1 MLFNP
6 ALLDDIRKT
15 IDSGYYERLTPVRRE
30 RKSVCERLEQELN
43 EGRLPLI
50 LEVAA
55 AWPEKGLLLANRTE
69 TAGLID
75 RLALL
80 APAAMSMWVEPRH
93 MAGDLRWLARERE
106 FPVICKDFIIDQ
118 RQVVGGDALL
128 LKRPLL
134 KLAGADEHAL
144 IDAAHDLDMEVI
156 MEVHTAEEL
165 GAAKAGESD
174 IIAISNSCNNNGHA
188 GGRSGHRWGAG
199 GHAPQRA
206 AGEAAI
212 FDAFGAADITI
223 SLQMLGANHTH
234 RPVIST
240 MGIRTPAHVR
250 ALISAGAAGVEL
262 DAQATGAPNAVEL
275 IGELKKAMNGKG
287 PMKQTESG

>member
-30 RKSVCERLEQELN
+30 RKSVCECLEQELE

-50 LEVAA
+50 LEVAT
-55 AWPEKGLLLANRTE
+55 AWPEKGLLLPNRTE
-69 TAGLID
+69 TAALID

-93 MAGDLRWLARERE
+93 MAGDLRWLAQERE
-106 FPVICKDFIIDQ
+106 FPVICKDFVIDC

-144 IDAAHDLDMEVI
+144 VDAAHDLDMEVI
-156 MEVHTAEEL
+156 MEVRTSEEL
-165 GAAKAGESD
+165 NAAKSGEAD
-174 IIAISNSCNNNGHA
+174 IIAISNSCAGGNGHA
-188 GGRSGHRWGAG
+188 ASGQAIRSAG
-199 GHAPQRA
+199 VP
-206 AGEAAI
+206 
-212 FDAFGAADITI
+212 DITI
-223 SLQMLGANHTH
+223 SLQMLGANHTN

-262 DAQATGAPNAVEL
+262 DAQATVGPQAVEL
-275 IGELKKAMNGKG
+275 IDELKKAMNGKE
-287 PMKQTESG
+287 PPRKESAKEPKSAKSS

>member
-30 RKSVCERLEQELN
+30 RKSVCERLEQEIG

-50 LEVAA
+50 LEVAT
-55 AWPEKGLLLANRTE
+55 AWPEKGLLLSNRNE
-69 TAGLID
+69 AAALID
-75 RLALL
+75 RLSLL

-93 MAGDLRWLARERE
+93 MAGDLRWLVRERE
-106 FPVICKDFIIDQ
+106 FPIICKDLVIDP

-128 LKRPLL
+128 LKMPLL

-156 MEVHTAEEL
+156 MEVRTPEEL
-165 GAAKAGESD
+165 SAAKAGEAD
-174 IIAISNSCNNNGHA
+174 IIAISNSCNGNGHA
-188 GGRSGHRWGAG
+188 ASSGPIRSAG
-199 GHAPQRA
+199 VP
-206 AGEAAI
+206 
-212 FDAFGAADITI
+212 DITV
-223 SLQMLGANHTH
+223 SLQMLGANHTN

-250 ALISAGAAGVEL
+250 ALIMAGAAGVEL
-262 DAQATGAPNAVEL
+262 DAQATGSPDAIEL
-275 IGELKKAMNGKG
+275 IGELKKAMNGKEPPKMEKETAKG
-287 PMKQTESG
+287 KSG

>member
-15 IDSGYYERLTPVRRE
+15 IDSGYYERLAPVRRE
-30 RKSVCERLEQELN
+30 RKSVCERLEQELA

-50 LEVAA
+50 LEVAT
-55 AWPEKGLLLANRTE
+55 AWPEKGLLMPNRNE
-69 TAGLID
+69 ASALID

-80 APAAMSMWVEPRH
+80 EPAAMSMWVEPRH
-93 MAGDLRWLARERE
+93 MAGDLRWLTRERA
-106 FPVICKDFIIDQ
+106 FPIICKDLVIDV

-156 MEVHTAEEL
+156 MEVRTPEEL
-165 GAAKAGESD
+165 SAAKTGEAD
-174 IIAISNSCNNNGHA
+174 IIAISNSNNGNGHA
-188 GGRSGHRWGAG
+188 AT
-199 GHAPQRA
+199 A
-206 AGEAAI
+206 AAI
-212 FDAFGAADITI
+212 QTGGVPDITV
-223 SLQMLGANHTH
+223 SLQMLGANHTN

-250 ALISAGAAGVEL
+250 ALIMAGAAGVEL
-262 DAQATGAPNAVEL
+262 DAQATGAPNAIEL
-275 IGELKKAMNGKG
+275 IGELKKAMNGKE
-287 PMKQTESG
+287 PPKAEKETTQNKSS

>member
-15 IDSGYYERLTPVRRE
+15 IASGYYERLAPVRRE
-30 RKSVCERLEQELN
+30 RKSVCERLEQELE

-50 LEVAA
+50 LEVAT
-55 AWPEKGLLLANRTE
+55 AWPEKGLLLANRND
-69 TAGLID
+69 TAALIN

-80 APAAMSMWVEPRH
+80 SPAAMSLWVEPRH

-106 FPVICKDFIIDQ
+106 FPIICKDLVIDP

-134 KLAGADEHAL
+134 KLAKADEHAL

-156 MEVHTAEEL
+156 MEVRTSEEL
-165 GAAKAGESD
+165 SAAKAGEAD
-174 IIAISNSCNNNGHA
+174 IIAISNSCNGNGHA
-188 GGRSGHRWGAG
+188 GSSGPIHSAG
-199 GHAPQRA
+199 MP
-206 AGEAAI
+206 
-212 FDAFGAADITI
+212 DITI
-223 SLQMLGANHTH
+223 SLQMLGANHTN

-262 DAQATGAPNAVEL
+262 DAQATGGPGAVEL
-275 IGELKKAMNGKG
+275 IGELKKAMNGHE
-287 PMKQTESG
+287 PAASPQE